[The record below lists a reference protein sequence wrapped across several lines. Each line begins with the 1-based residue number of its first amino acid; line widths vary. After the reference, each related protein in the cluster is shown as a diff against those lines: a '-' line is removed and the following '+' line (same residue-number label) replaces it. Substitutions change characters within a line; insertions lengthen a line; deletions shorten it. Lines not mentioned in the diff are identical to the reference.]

1 MYKLGSLNDD
11 ALSEVLW
18 KTNCPS
24 QAERH
29 WGEKPALTSAPDGMG
44 NKKSLPWE
52 FFNTSLK
59 SCGYETRILLCGP
72 KDLKL
77 NLV

>member
-11 ALSEVLW
+11 AHTEVLW
-18 KTNCPS
+18 KSNCPS

-52 FFNTSLK
+52 FSTQAWSLVVMRPEFYSVDQKTS
-59 SCGYETRILLCGP
+59 S
-72 KDLKL
+72 
-77 NLV
+77 